1 MKRNFL
7 IFVSCL
13 LLLTLTA
20 CEKSGSIAKE
30 EVVGQVVE
38 SEVITKNDESLAK
51 DKESENEKGSDTEA
65 DLYVGEYHDY
75 DVDEPMLQIQKEED
89 GTYKI
94 QIGIFRLIQLDQCV
108 GYLTDEG
115 IKFSTTELGDRDI
128 RGIITLE
135 DNGVKVTFTGS
146 GWSDYS
152 DVNEYKYRKTSDIPN
167 IYEY

>member
-7 IFVSCL
+7 VFVSCL

-20 CEKSGSIAKE
+20 CEKAESMEESITIVTE
-30 EVVGQVVE
+30 EIEKIEESVE
-38 SEVITKNDESLAK
+38 VKTEAMEAEADES
-51 DKESENEKGSDTEA
+51 SDAEM

-75 DVDEPMLQIQKEED
+75 DADEPMLQIQKEND

-108 GYLTDEG
+108 GQLTAKG
-115 IKFSTTELGDRDI
+115 IEFSTTELGDRDI
-128 RGIITLE
+128 SGIITLE
-135 DNGVKVTFTGS
+135 DEGAKVTFTGS

-152 DVNEYKYRKTSDIPN
+152 DVNEYTYRKTSDIPN